1 MWCVLC
7 KKMTKDSKP
16 PSDDITASTEKWIY
30 SLRTSQNPVLTIQN
44 HSPCGLWLW
53 AGPPMFFGVILIKKS
68 RAAVHFNL

>member
-30 SLRTSQNPVLTIQN
+30 SLRTSQNPVLTI
-44 HSPCGLWLW
+44 
-53 AGPPMFFGVILIKKS
+53 
-68 RAAVHFNL
+68 